1 MTLLMFYFPIILNM
15 HLRILSLVFSTAY
28 SKLLHPSARS
38 LFYFLVGNRDK
49 KNTLPKIL
57 PRAGK
62 HYDLELNKSTPG
74 YKTRKKF
81 AAWV

>member
-1 MTLLMFYFPIILNM
+1 M
-15 HLRILSLVFSTAY
+15 HLRILSLVFSTVIQNY
-28 SKLLHPSARS
+28 CIHLRVHSSTSLLET
-38 LFYFLVGNRDK
+38 GMK

-62 HYDLELNKSTPG
+62 HYDLELNKCTPG